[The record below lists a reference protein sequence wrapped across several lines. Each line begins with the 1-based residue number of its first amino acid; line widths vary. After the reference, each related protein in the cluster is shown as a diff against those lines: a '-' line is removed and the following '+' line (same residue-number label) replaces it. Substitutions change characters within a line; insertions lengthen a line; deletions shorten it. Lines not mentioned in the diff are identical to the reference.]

1 MAPSPWVLF
10 LCGELREQMD
20 VGEEEHKILTEKP
33 IMDWTVFIVTGMN
46 FEDVAITFSQEEWEL
61 LDEAQRLLYHQMML
75 EVFAL
80 LSSVGE
86 TFTILLVSWG
96 DVLSFFILQM

>member
-1 MAPSPWVLF
+1 
-10 LCGELREQMD
+10 
-20 VGEEEHKILTEKP
+20 
-33 IMDWTVFIVTGMN
+33 MN

-61 LDEAQRLLYHQMML
+61 LDEAQRLLYRKMML

-80 LSSVGE
+80 VSSVGE